1 MLPCASTPADHFA
14 REFGEHTP
22 NVEQPDDCDD
32 IREALPAETLDPIEH
47 CPGCAC
53 AECALDEEWLN
64 TDPHKGRPEAYSL
77 DEAAAYY
84 EHESRWL
91 TGLVLV
97 DREVLLG
104 SGFVWA

>member
-1 MLPCASTPADHFA
+1 MLWGADDTGIA
-14 REFGEHTP
+14 RGQQFSSQ
-22 NVEQPDDCDD
+22 N
-32 IREALPAETLDPIEH
+32 
-47 CPGCAC
+47 
-53 AECALDEEWLN
+53 
-64 TDPHKGRPEAYSL
+64 
-77 DEAAAYY
+77 EAAAYY

>member
-1 MLPCASTPADHFA
+1 MTLAGAPAWQSCADSSRKGASLPRLCLRRA
-14 REFGEHTP
+14 
-22 NVEQPDDCDD
+22 
-32 IREALPAETLDPIEH
+32 
-47 CPGCAC
+47 
-53 AECALDEEWLN
+53 DEEWLN